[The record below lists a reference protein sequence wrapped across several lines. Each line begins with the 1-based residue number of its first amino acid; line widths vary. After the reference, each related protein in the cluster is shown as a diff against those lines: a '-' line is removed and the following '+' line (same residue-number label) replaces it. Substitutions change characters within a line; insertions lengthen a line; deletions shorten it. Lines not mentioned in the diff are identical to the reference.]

1 MENASK
7 ALIIAGAIVISLL
20 IITLGTVI
28 FKQAAG
34 IINTDAMSA
43 VEMEAFNSKFTQY
56 EGEQRGSTVRAI
68 YSSVL
73 SHNISQDSTDRQITI
88 VGPDD
93 KAKLAEDATTLP
105 PDLTSVIKTGS
116 MYNVTCTM
124 GTAGGEK
131 GLVTTITISVAQ

>member
-1 MENASK
+1 
-7 ALIIAGAIVISLL
+7 
-20 IITLGTVI
+20 
-28 FKQAAG
+28 
-34 IINTDAMSA
+34 MSA
-43 VEMEAFNSKFTQY
+43 VEMESFNAKFTQY

-73 SHNISQDSTDRQITI
+73 AHNISQDSTDRQINI
-88 VGPDD
+88 VGPSN

-124 GTAGGEK
+124 GTSGGEK
-131 GLVTTITISVAQ
+131 GLVKTITISNITSTNTTNP